1 MTEMSESYQYI
12 YENRVPGYSH
22 KEAPMAD
29 KWTLLPFLSLHFSLV
44 AMLALPM
51 VDAGKV
57 PALFIFGDSTVD
69 VGTNNFLPRTF
80 IRANFPHNGIDFPKA
95 RPTGRFSNGFNTADF
110 LGMLQSRVCW

>member
-1 MTEMSESYQYI
+1 
-12 YENRVPGYSH
+12 
-22 KEAPMAD
+22 
-29 KWTLLPFLSLHFSLV
+29 
-44 AMLALPM
+44 MLALPM

-110 LGMLQSRVCW
+110 LGMLQSRDSKDSERIDSALLS